1 VFRPTARRSRLG
13 YVPLRLAAFVFGLV
27 VLLLAGAVFVG
38 MQYERSRLLG
48 PDAGAAIGRTPWL
61 ALGWEGALKILAV
74 LVLLAA
80 AGIVFFMTV
89 LNYRAVT
96 ETFERVKSLMR
107 NILQSIPTGVL
118 TLDPRGTVTSLN
130 GAAERSLGL
139 RASAVVG
146 RRLEEFQ
153 VPSDFVAWIN
163 DARGGNR
170 LIHEADL
177 TLTIEGDR
185 RATVRASASELR
197 DDAGRSQGLVILL
210 RDITEVNRL
219 ETQLRRADKL
229 AALGTLAAGVAHEV
243 KNPLHALTLN
253 LHLLEKTVATG
264 ESRSTEA
271 GQYFAILRSEVQ
283 RIHRIV
289 ENFLRFSKPAI
300 PEVKLLNLHALLERV
315 LSLLAF
321 EAADHSVTIET
332 AFDPALTAIVG
343 DEGQL
348 SQVFLNLGINALQA
362 MPDGGA
368 LVVRSKVDRSWAE
381 VAVEDSG
388 QGIEADILPHIFD
401 PYFTTRPRGVGLG
414 LAIAHRIVEGH
425 QGTMDVETT
434 AGKGTT
440 MVVRLP
446 VAGAVGEQ
454 EAS

>member
-1 VFRPTARRSRLG
+1 VFRPATQRSRLG
-13 YVPLRLAAFVFGLV
+13 YIPLQLAASVFALF
-27 VLLLAGAVFVG
+27 VLLLAVAVFVG
-38 MQYERSRLLG
+38 MQYERFRLLG
-48 PDAGAAIGRTPWL
+48 PGAGGVIGRGTWL
-61 ALGWEGALKILAV
+61 ALGWAGTVKIVVALLT
-74 LVLLAA
+74 LAA
-80 AGIVFFMTV
+80 VGIVFFMTI

-96 ETFERVKSLMR
+96 QTFERAKSLMR
-107 NILQSIPTGVL
+107 NVLQSIPTGVL
-118 TLDPRGTVTSLN
+118 TLDPRGVVTSLN
-130 GAAERSLGL
+130 SAAERLLGL

-146 RRLEEFQ
+146 RGLEELQ
-153 VPSDFVAWIN
+153 VSSDLVAWIR
-163 DARGGNR
+163 DARRGER
-170 LIHEADL
+170 LVHEADL
-177 TLTIEGDR
+177 TLAGEGDR

-197 DDAGRSQGLVILL
+197 DEAGRPQGLVILL
-210 RDITEVNRL
+210 RDITDMNRL

-253 LHLLEKTVATG
+253 LHLLDKEVGTAAPN
-264 ESRSTEA
+264 SAEA
-271 GQYFAILRSEVQ
+271 REYLTILRSEVD

-289 ENFLRFSKPAI
+289 ENFLRFSKPSI
-300 PEVKLLNLHALLERV
+300 LEVKPLDLHALLERV

-332 AFDPALTAIVG
+332 AFDPSLTMVAG

-368 LVVRSKVDRSWAE
+368 LVVRSKLDRGWAE

-388 QGIEADILPHIFD
+388 QGIEADIVPHIFD
-401 PYFTTRPRGVGLG
+401 PYFTTRARGVGLG

-440 MVVRLP
+440 MIVRLP
-446 VAGAVGEQ
+446 LAGSIIER
-454 EAS
+454 ETS